1 MKQIKQKMQIKK
13 TNNFLR
19 RLYMEFNLKVG
30 EITISEKVVEEKD
43 TAAAFGSGDILVF
56 ATPMMS
62 GLMENASLKNALSQ
76 LPEGFTTVGTF
87 VEVKHMAAT
96 PVGMK
101 VKAEAEL
108 VEADGKKL
116 KYKVTAYD
124 EKGKIGEGYHGR
136 YIINSEEF
144 LKKINNK

>member
-1 MKQIKQKMQIKK
+1 MK
-13 TNNFLR
+13 
-19 RLYMEFNLKVG
+19 FNLKVG
-30 EITISEKVVEEKD
+30 EITISEKVVDEKD

-56 ATPMMS
+56 ATPMMI
-62 GLMENASLKNALSQ
+62 GLMENASLKNAISQ
-76 LPEGFTTVGTF
+76 LPKGFTTVGTF

-108 VEADGKKL
+108 VEVNGKKL

-124 EKGKIGEGYHGR
+124 EKGKIGKDITVG
-136 YIINSEEF
+136 I
-144 LKKINNK
+144 